1 VSAYGLE
8 PVSTRGRRRERSAAV
23 RLRLLRRETSLVHHS
38 PDAFS
43 APRMLTDRT
52 RLSRACSAVAKI
64 VPASHARLSPL
75 STGGEPSSP
84 TRGVTPTRRPMQFTS
99 QRPKAATTPVLVR
112 RRPRFDLERVPPCR
126 FRIAHLAM
134 LSTRG
139 AFQIVLVISS
149 SPRSPFRLLS
159 TCKHRPWCQHTLP
172 SG

>member
-1 VSAYGLE
+1 
-8 PVSTRGRRRERSAAV
+8 
-23 RLRLLRRETSLVHHS
+23 VHHS
-38 PDAFS
+38 PDTFS

-126 FRIAHLAM
+126 FRI
-134 LSTRG
+134 
-139 AFQIVLVISS
+139 
-149 SPRSPFRLLS
+149 
-159 TCKHRPWCQHTLP
+159 HTLRCFYERRFPDRFSDRELAPFTLSP
-172 SG
+172 SLHVQAPSMVPTHASFGLMLTACPPPRYRSDGRRAPR